1 MASVLK
7 VDKLD
12 PQSGTALEIGSS
24 GDTVSVPS
32 GATLDISA
40 STLTPPATM
49 PASSGVNLTALNAT
63 QLTSGK
69 VPTAQLGT
77 GTASS
82 STVLYGDQTYK
93 AEPGGGGTVL
103 QTLMATDGTKRSLT
117 TAASFATG
125 SNTLSVDITPSATSS
140 KILIMVNTDFQCAN
154 NPDTSFFTVY
164 RDSTNVQ
171 DVQSGYSTFYSLAG
185 AYANWAISMNY
196 TGPLTMIALDSPSS
210 TSAITY
216 QVYFKVPGASNTTSI
231 NAYSAGRIIVQEI
244 GA

>member
-1 MASVLK
+1 MSTLNVDK
-7 VDKLD
+7 VD
-12 PQSGTALEIGSS
+12 PSTGTALEIGSS
-24 GDTVSVPS
+24 GDTITVPTGAGLTVTDEVKTNKISPATGTAFALGDSGDTFTIPS
-32 GATLDISA
+32 GATITNS
-40 STLTPPATM
+40 
-49 PASSGVNLTALNAT
+49 
-63 QLTSGK
+63 
-69 VPTAQLGT
+69 
-77 GTASS
+77 GTA
-82 STVLYGDQTYK
+82 TGF
-93 AEPGGGGTVL
+93 GGGKVL

-117 TAASFATG
+117 TATSFATG
-125 SNTLSVDITPSATSS
+125 SNTLSVDITPSATDS
-140 KILIMVNTDFQCAN
+140 KILIMVNTDFQCQN

-185 AYANWAISMNY
+185 AYANWAVSMNY
-196 TGPLTMIALDSPSS
+196 TSPLTMIALDSPSS